1 MSSSSKKD
9 EEEINLLGDY
19 YKVRNWREMNKQ
31 RDFYKKKISE
41 LDSTIESQ
49 NEEIEELNSII
60 NSKNEEIEELKN
72 TKSTV

>member
-9 EEEINLLGDY
+9 EEEIELLGDY

-31 RDFYKKKISE
+31 RGFYKKKMSE
-41 LDSTIESQ
+41 LNSTIESKDK
-49 NEEIEELNSII
+49 EIEELKSII
-60 NSKNEEIEELKN
+60 NSKNEEIEDLRN